1 MHIRSFCIS
10 GVPGITVSVFQMG
23 GAGIRRVVIIPLGYL
38 FFQCVQNMLC
48 IIPPGSNGCAR
59 AALCRLESCFYAGGH
74 WGVCFCKRGSVCRVQ
89 KGLLQG
95 VLCDPGLAIFSIVLW
110 GSALSCFL
118 KPGRSFRGCF
128 CVWCAFARLCCFTG
142 GSCFLEGSKTGRSSF
157 HNLGHLGLCTFIG
170 RLADG
175 GGAIWVLMGK
185 VVFYGH
191 VCDLWINVRE

>member
-1 MHIRSFCIS
+1 
-10 GVPGITVSVFQMG
+10 
-23 GAGIRRVVIIPLGYL
+23 
-38 FFQCVQNMLC
+38 MLC

-128 CVWCAFARLCCFTG
+128 CVWCAFTRLCCFTG
-142 GSCFLEGSKTGRSSF
+142 GSWLLGGSKTGGSSF
-157 HNLGHLGLCTFIG
+157 HNLGRLGLCTFIG
-170 RLADG
+170 RLCRRWECDFGVNGKKSFTDTFAIHGLTCGNDG
-175 GGAIWVLMGK
+175 CIAAI
-185 VVFYGH
+185 
-191 VCDLWINVRE
+191 

>member
-23 GAGIRRVVIIPLGYL
+23 GAGIKRVVIIPLGCL
-38 FFQCVQNMLC
+38 FFQRVQTCFASFLRVQTGVRVLLSADWNRVFML
-48 IIPPGSNGCAR
+48 
-59 AALCRLESCFYAGGH
+59 AGTG
-74 WGVCFCKRGSVCRVQ
+74 GSVFVNGVLCRVQ

-110 GSALSCFL
+110 GSTLSCFL

-142 GSCFLEGSKTGRSSF
+142 GSWLLEGSKTGRSSF

-175 GGAIWVLMGK
+175 G
-185 VVFYGH
+185 
-191 VCDLWINVRE
+191 VRFGC